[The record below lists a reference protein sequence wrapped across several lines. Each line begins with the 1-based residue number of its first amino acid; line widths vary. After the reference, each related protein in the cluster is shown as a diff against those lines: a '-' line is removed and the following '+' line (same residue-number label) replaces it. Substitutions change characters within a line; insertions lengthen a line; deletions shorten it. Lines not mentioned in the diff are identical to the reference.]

1 MWLSSRY
8 TFIRNWKG
16 KVMKN
21 RVIIAG
27 VLMAACALTTVAGE
41 RRISVEEYR
50 DKMAGGWIGQMVGVG
65 WGAPTEYRCRGE
77 IMPEDMVPVWKP
89 KMVNQYRQDDLY
101 VEMTFLRSMEQ
112 YGLDVSIR
120 QAGIDFANSGYGLA
134 HANKWGRDNLRKGI
148 APPDSGH
155 PQFNAHADD
164 IDYQIVADFSGLISP
179 GMPNMGIEL
188 GEKFGRLMNYGDGL
202 YGGQFAAGLYAAA
215 FFESDPRKI
224 VEAGLACVP
233 AGSRFAETIRDVIQW
248 HAETPNDWQAA
259 WKKIDTKYLRNKDYR
274 RFSCPNDP
282 NPAFNI
288 DAKYNAAYIVMGLL
302 YGEGDIAKT
311 TVISMRCGADSDCN
325 PSSAAG
331 VLCTA
336 IGMWNLPSQ
345 YVSALD
351 RTPKFNHTAYDFDSL
366 LAVCEKLARQTV
378 VQQGGRIEN
387 DVFVIPVRAP
397 KPTALEQ
404 CWEAGP
410 IANSRFTEEE
420 MKKINQPPE
429 ADKKK
434 GSAPKKDISKDVA
447 AFAHGWKIR
456 DCDSYMRPGLR
467 EEWGGRKNV
476 LATHPLKRGNVP
488 CVLSR
493 SVDIPSG
500 KKTTLELTV
509 RNEEQ
514 CGRWKLIARVDGKEI
529 LAKMIDADKWQEF
542 SADLSAYAGKTIDI
556 ELLNQA
562 TGWKPAFEGAYWAN
576 IEIRGS
582 IRVSP

>member
-1 MWLSSRY
+1 
-8 TFIRNWKG
+8 
-16 KVMKN
+16 MKN

-65 WGAPTEYRCRGE
+65 WGAPTEYRAKGE

-120 QAGIDFANSGYGLA
+120 QAGIDFANSSYGLA

-155 PQFNAHADD
+155 PQFTAHADD
-164 IDYQIVADFSGLISP
+164 IDYQIEADYAGLISP

-188 GEKFGRLMNYGDGL
+188 GEKFGRMMSYGEGL
-202 YGGQFAAGLYAAA
+202 YGGQFVAGMYAAA
-215 FFESDPRKI
+215 FFESDPRKM

-233 AGSRFAETIRDVIQW
+233 AGSQFAETIRDVIQW
-248 HAETPNDWQAA
+248 HAEAPNDWQAV
-259 WKKIDTKYLRNKDYR
+259 WEKIDAKYSRNKDYR
-274 RFSCPNDP
+274 RFTCPNDP
-282 NPAFNI
+282 DPVFNI
-288 DAKYNAAYIVMGLL
+288 DAKYNAAFIVMGLL

-331 VLCTA
+331 ILCTA
-336 IGMWNLPSQ
+336 IGMRNLPSQ

-351 RTPKFNHTAYDFDSL
+351 RTTKFNHTAYDFDSL
-366 LAVCEKLARQTV
+366 LAVCEKITRQTV

-447 AFAHGWKIR
+447 AFAPGWKIR

-476 LATHPLKRGNVP
+476 LATRTIKRGNVP

-576 IEIRGS
+576 IEIRG
-582 IRVSP
+582 R